1 MSLFQRKARPLKRD
15 DASLRDDRFYIVAC
29 DDTYA
34 PKQYF
39 EFFKIPR
46 VQVHVIPTVD
56 GTSAA
61 RHVLERLLQFEHEG
75 EVFKQQGKG
84 ARRHQLCAGVCGV
97 LLLGSSAAEAYVG
110 PGAGIAFFSAFFLV
124 FAGALLAVIALLFWP
139 VRWLVRGARRGWRN
153 SRGDRRVERVV
164 IVGLDGMDPEL
175 VEKFMAE
182 GRLPN
187 LAALGEQGCFRR
199 LQTSLPAESPV
210 AWSSFLTGCNPGK
223 HRIYDFLVPNRKRLR
238 PELAAGHV
246 ETSRRTLKLG
256 RYRIPLGRPTL
267 AGGRRSRPFWEL
279 LGEQGLFSS
288 VLRVPLSFPP
298 EKFNGVL
305 LSGMCLPDLRGS
317 QGTYF
322 YFTSDPDE
330 ERDLKNGLSLK
341 LEREGETAHGAIL
354 GPENP
359 LVAGAG
365 EMEVPFVVQRV
376 ERGMELEVEGRR
388 YPLEVGG
395 WTPWV
400 RLAFRPGLGFRM
412 RGLCRFLLL
421 EAEPHFRLYAT
432 PLQIDPAHPAL
443 PISHPTLYSV
453 YLARKQDAFATLGVA
468 EDLSALNEGVIGEDA
483 FLEQCRAIQAERE
496 EMFFDALAKTRKGL
510 AVCVFDIVDRVQH
523 GFWRFAEEG
532 HLVNGEDG
540 GQYRHVIRDVYE
552 EMDALVGRV
561 REQLDGNTA
570 LLVMSDHGFKGFR
583 RQVDLNAWLRENGY
597 LAVKEGGAGEDMLE
611 AVDWERTRAYAVGF
625 GGIYLNVV
633 GREARGIVAEDEMAG
648 LKRELVAGLLE
659 LCDGEEG
666 ERPLVRV
673 YDREEVYRGPYVEE
687 APDLIAG
694 FRPGYRV
701 AWRTVTGGVGEEI
714 FADNERPWSGDHNFD
729 PAHVPGVLFCD
740 HPLREE
746 ESRIIDVAPT
756 TLELLGVEVPAY
768 MDGVSLMTAEEG

>member
-1 MSLFQRKARPLKRD
+1 MAF
-15 DASLRDDRFYIVAC
+15 I
-29 DDTYA
+29 
-34 PKQYF
+34 
-39 EFFKIPR
+39 
-46 VQVHVIPTVD
+46 
-56 GTSAA
+56 
-61 RHVLERLLQFEHEG
+61 
-75 EVFKQQGKG
+75 
-84 ARRHQLCAGVCGV
+84 RRHPFCIGTCGV
-97 LLLGSSAAEAYVG
+97 LLLWSGAAEAYVG

-124 FAGALLAVIALLFWP
+124 FAGAVLALVALLVWP
-139 VRWLVRGARRGWRN
+139 VRWLVRGARRGWRR
-153 SRGDRRVERVV
+153 SREGRRVERVV

-175 VEKFMAE
+175 VERFMGE
-182 GRLPN
+182 GRLPH
-187 LAALGEQGCFRR
+187 LAALGERGCFRR

-246 ETSRRTLKLG
+246 QASPRTLKLG
-256 RYRIPLGRPTL
+256 NYRIPLGKPIL
-267 AGGRRSRPFWEL
+267 SGGRRSRPFWEL
-279 LGEQGLFSS
+279 LGERGLFSS

-298 EKFNGVL
+298 EKFDGVL

-322 YFTSDPDE
+322 YFTSDPEE
-330 ERDLKNGLSLK
+330 ERELKNGLALK
-341 LEREGETAHGAIL
+341 LEGEGEGARGAIL

-359 LVAGAG
+359 LAAGAG
-365 EMEVPFVVQRV
+365 EMEVRFAVRRV
-376 ERGMELEVEGRR
+376 GGRVELEVEGRR

-395 WTPWV
+395 WTRWV
-400 RLAFRPGLGFRM
+400 RLAFRPGLGFKI

-483 FLEQCRAIQAERE
+483 FLEQCRAIQGERE
-496 EMFFDALAKTRKGL
+496 VMFFDALAKTRKGL

-523 GFWRFAEEG
+523 GFWRFAEGE
-532 HLVNGEDG
+532 HAANGEDG
-540 GQYRHVIRDVYE
+540 GRYRHVIRDVYE
-552 EMDALVGRV
+552 EMDNLIGRV
-561 REQLDGNTA
+561 RERLDGDTA
-570 LLVMSDHGFKGFR
+570 LLVMSDHGFKRFR

-597 LAVKEGGAGEDMLE
+597 LAVKEESAGADMLE

-625 GGIYLNVV
+625 GGIYLNVA
-633 GREARGIVAEDEMAG
+633 GREARGIVAEEEMAG
-648 LKRELVAGLLE
+648 LKRELAAGLLA
-659 LCDGEEG
+659 LCDGEGG
-666 ERPLVRV
+666 ERPLVQV

-694 FRPGYRV
+694 FLPGYRV
-701 AWRTVTGGVGEEI
+701 AWRTVTGGVGEEV

-740 HPLREE
+740 RELREG
-746 ESRIIDVAPT
+746 ESNIIDIAPT

-768 MDGVSLMTAEEG
+768 MDGVSLMTDEER

>member
-1 MSLFQRKARPLKRD
+1 LNR
-15 DASLRDDRFYIVAC
+15 
-29 DDTYA
+29 
-34 PKQYF
+34 
-39 EFFKIPR
+39 E
-46 VQVHVIPTVD
+46 
-56 GTSAA
+56 
-61 RHVLERLLQFEHEG
+61 
-75 EVFKQQGKG
+75 GKG
-84 ARRHQLCAGVCGV
+84 AQKKPVHQSMWNGIGL

-124 FAGALLAVIALLFWP
+124 FVGAMLAFVALLFWP
-139 VRWLVRGARRGWRN
+139 VRWLIRGVRRGWRK
-153 SRGDRRVERVV
+153 SGRDRRVERVV

-175 VEKFMAE
+175 AERFMGE

-187 LAALGEQGCFRR
+187 LAALGERGCFRR

-223 HRIYDFLVPNRKRLR
+223 HRIYDFLVPNRRQLR

-246 ETSRRTLKLG
+246 QASPRTLKLG
-256 RYRIPLGRPTL
+256 RYRIPLGRPVL
-267 AGGRRSRPFWEL
+267 SSGRRSRPFWEL

-288 VLRVPLSFPP
+288 ILRVPLSFPP
-298 EKFNGVL
+298 EKFDGVL

-322 YFTSDPDE
+322 YFSSDPEE
-330 ERDLKNGLSLK
+330 ERELKNGLSLR
-341 LEREGETAHGAIL
+341 LEREGETARGAIF

-359 LVAGAG
+359 LVPGAG
-365 EMEVPFVVQRV
+365 EMEIPFAVHRV
-376 ERGMELEVEGRR
+376 GGGMELEVEGRR

-395 WTPWV
+395 WTEWV

-483 FLEQCRAIQAERE
+483 FLEQCRTIQGERE

-523 GFWRFAEEG
+523 GFWRFAE
-532 HLVNGEDG
+532 GEDSTSGEG
-540 GQYRHVIRDVYE
+540 GGRHRHAIRDVYE
-552 EMDALVGRV
+552 EMDDLVGRV
-561 REQLDGNTA
+561 RERLDGDTA

-597 LAVKEGGAGEDMLE
+597 LVVKEESTGEDMLE
-611 AVDWERTRAYAVGF
+611 SIDWERTRAYAVGF
-625 GGIYLNVV
+625 GGIYLNAA

-648 LKRELVAGLLE
+648 LKRELAAGLLA
-659 LCDGEEG
+659 LCDGEGG

-701 AWRTVTGGVGEEI
+701 AWRAVTGGVGEEV
-714 FADNERPWSGDHNFD
+714 FADNERTWSGDHNFD

-740 HPLREE
+740 RPLCGGEA
-746 ESRIIDVAPT
+746 SIVDIAPT
-756 TLELLGVEVPAY
+756 TLELLGVAVPAY
-768 MDGVSLMTAEEG
+768 MDGKSLAMDEGV